1 MTTTTRRRLGLSL
14 VACVLASLVVVDL
27 LLVRVTRSEEAEL
40 SAQQSAL
47 ARAEKLVPTLLSYDY
62 RSLDADL
69 ARARLTTTGDFR
81 SDFDELLADVVRPK
95 AAARKVSTSAVIAGA
110 GVISGTDERVDLLLF
125 VTQTS
130 TSSKR
135 KAPSVTGSRL
145 EVRML
150 KTPDGWLISALDPV

>member
-1 MTTTTRRRLGLSL
+1 MTTTTRRRLALSL
-14 VACVLASLVVVDL
+14 VACVLAALVVVDL
-27 LLVRVTRSEEAEL
+27 LLVRLTRSEEAEL

>member
-1 MTTTTRRRLGLSL
+1 MTARRRLALSL
-14 VACVLASLVVVDL
+14 VACVLTALVVVDL
-27 LLVRVTRSEEAEL
+27 LLIRATRREEADL

-47 ARAEKLVPTLLSYDY
+47 SRAEKLVPTLLSYDY

-81 SDFDELLADVVRPK
+81 TDFDELLADVVRPK
-95 AAARKVSTSAVIAGA
+95 AASRKVTTSAVIADA
-110 GVISGTDERVDLLLF
+110 GVISGTDERVELLLF

-145 EVRML
+145 EVRMV

>member
-1 MTTTTRRRLGLSL
+1 MTARRRLALSL
-14 VACVLASLVVVDL
+14 VACVLTALVVVDL
-27 LLVRVTRSEEAEL
+27 LLVRATRREEAEL

-47 ARAEKLVPTLLSYDY
+47 ARAEKFVLTLLSYDY

-95 AAARKVSTSAVIAGA
+95 AASRKVTTSAVIADA
-110 GVISGTDERVDLLLF
+110 GVISCTAERVDLLLF

-145 EVRML
+145 EVRMV